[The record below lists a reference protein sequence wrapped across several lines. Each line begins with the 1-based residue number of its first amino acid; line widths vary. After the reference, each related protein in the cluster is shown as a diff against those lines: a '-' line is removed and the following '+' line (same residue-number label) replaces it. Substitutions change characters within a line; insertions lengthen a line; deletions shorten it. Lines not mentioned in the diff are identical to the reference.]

1 MLLQLQARG
10 LQCFFASKLQPAV
23 SGAAH
28 FERLTG
34 EIGGEREREREGR
47 GWCCQR
53 AVGGYGIGYT
63 YRACK
68 GEYKQQLHVVI
79 HTRTRAGV
87 RC

>member
-34 EIGGEREREREGR
+34 EIGGERERERE
-47 GWCCQR
+47 
-53 AVGGYGIGYT
+53 
-63 YRACK
+63 K
-68 GEYKQQLHVVI
+68 GEVGVVRELWGGMVLV
-79 HTRTRAGV
+79 TRTVLAKV
-87 RC
+87 NINSSFTL